1 MKLLQSIQGLF
12 YTLTVPSSGSKSS
25 TEVAQALRT
34 ATRSNRYRVR
44 HVDSNRVER
53 VFVIT
58 SLNRAL
64 AQSFVE
70 RNYGDPLFLSAV
82 RLSA

>member
-1 MKLLQSIQGLF
+1 MSAL
-12 YTLTVPSSGSKSS
+12 
-25 TEVAQALRT
+25 QALCT
-34 ATRSNRYRVR
+34 KASSNRYRVR
-44 HVDSNRVER
+44 HVDGQRVAR